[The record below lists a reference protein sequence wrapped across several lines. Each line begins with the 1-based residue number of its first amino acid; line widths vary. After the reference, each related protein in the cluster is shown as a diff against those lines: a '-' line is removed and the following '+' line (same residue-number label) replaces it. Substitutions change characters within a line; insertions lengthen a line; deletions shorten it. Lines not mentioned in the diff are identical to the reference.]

1 MLQLIKFVIISLIA
15 LLIAAGA
22 LFLVVNFVAWHGGNI
37 VAGIVTGLLYSSVI
51 IMMAGMAIVCAYHN
65 YKMFKLY
72 GEEDALL

>member
-1 MLQLIKFVIISLIA
+1 MLQLIKFVIISLIT

-22 LFLVVNFVAWHGGNI
+22 LFLVVNFIVWHGGNI

-72 GEEDALL
+72 GEDDLL

>member
-1 MLQLIKFVIISLIA
+1 MLQLIKFVIISLIT

-22 LFLVVNFVAWHGGNI
+22 LFLVVNFIVWHGGNI

-51 IMMAGMAIVCAYHN
+51 IMMAGMTIVCAYHN

-72 GEEDALL
+72 GEDAIL